1 MTVPSMA
8 EDMLAF
14 ADALGIG
21 RFDLMG
27 WLTGGERAQYLA
39 VGAPVTGSHT
49 WARSAT
55 GSGPTEWSTREALN
69 RGAVGR
75 SDESS
80 GPIR

>member
-27 WLTGGERAQYLA
+27 WLTGGERAQDLA
-39 VGAPVTGSHT
+39 VGAPDRIRGLVPPPAP
-49 WARSAT
+49 ARLN
-55 GSGPTEWSTREALN
+55 GRREK
-69 RGAVGR
+69 
-75 SDESS
+75 
-80 GPIR
+80 P